1 MTGKP
6 LAAIVSAGL
15 SRFGKLDGLSARE
28 IFQQAGK
35 EAFDRCPNLDPK
47 RDIKALFVGH
57 MMESTEH
64 QGHTGPMVADWLGL
78 NPIPASRMENA
89 CASSGVALRCGIQ
102 AVASGFADTVIVGGV
117 EKQTHL
123 PTSDTT
129 EYLALSADNFFEQWH
144 GFTFPAL
151 FALIARAHM
160 HEYGTKEEHLAM
172 IAVKNHSNGSKNP
185 KAHIRKEI
193 TVEQAMTSRIVAS
206 PLKLFDCSLISDGAS
221 CVILT
226 RPEMAKKF
234 SDNPV
239 YVLGSGQ
246 ASDTIGL
253 YERENLTSLK
263 ASVLAS
269 REAYKMAGIEPE
281 DVDVAEVHDCF
292 TIAELVA
299 YEDLGFC
306 AKGDGGRLIESGET
320 KLTGSIPVNTSGG
333 LKSKGH
339 PVGATGVAQVY
350 EVYLQ
355 LTGQADHR
363 QVKDPKIGLTHNL
376 GGHGSTS
383 VVHVFKTSK

>member
-1 MTGKP
+1 LTGKP

>member
-1 MTGKP
+1 LTGKP

-78 NPIPASRMENA
+78 NPIPASRIENA

>member
-1 MTGKP
+1 LTGKP

-78 NPIPASRMENA
+78 NPIPASRTENA

-102 AVASGFADTVIVGGV
+102 AVASGLADTVIVGGV

-160 HEYGTKEEHLAM
+160 HEYGTREEHLAM

>member
-15 SRFGKLDGLSARE
+15 SRFGILDGLSARE

-35 EAFDRCPNLDPK
+35 EAFDRCPNLDPRK
-47 RDIKALFVGH
+47 DIKALFVGH

-78 NPIPASRMENA
+78 NPIPATRTENA
-89 CASSGVALRCGIQ
+89 CASSGAALRCGIQ
-102 AVASGFADTVIVGGV
+102 AVASGLADTVIVGGV

-160 HEYGTKEEHLAM
+160 HEYGTREEHLAM

-226 RPEMAKKF
+226 RPELAKKF
-234 SDNPV
+234 ADNPV

-253 YERENLTSLK
+253 YEREDLTSLK
-263 ASVLAS
+263 ASILAS
-269 REAYKMAGIEPE
+269 REAYKMAGIEPK

-363 QVKDPKIGLTHNL
+363 QVKDPEIGLTHNL

-383 VVHVFKTSK
+383 VVHVYKTSK

>member
-47 RDIKALFVGH
+47 EDIKALFVGH

-78 NPIPASRMENA
+78 NPIPASRTENA

-102 AVASGFADTVIVGGV
+102 AVASGLADTVIVGGV

-185 KAHIRKEI
+185 KAQIRKEI

-206 PLKLFDCSLISDGAS
+206 PLKLFDCSLVSDGAS

-226 RPEMAKKF
+226 RPELAKKF
-234 SDNPV
+234 TDNPV
-239 YVLGSGQ
+239 YVFGSGQ

-253 YERENLTSLK
+253 YEREDLTSMR
-263 ASVLAS
+263 ASILAS
-269 REAYKMAGIEPE
+269 REAYKMAGIEPR

-292 TIAELVA
+292 TIAELIA

-306 AKGDGGRLIESGET
+306 SKGDGGELIESGET

-339 PVGATGVAQVY
+339 PVGATGVAQAY

-355 LTGQADHR
+355 LTGQADQR

-383 VVHVFKTSK
+383 VVHVYKTSK

>member
-1 MTGKP
+1 LTGKP

-35 EAFDRCPNLDPK
+35 EAFDRCPNLDPRK
-47 RDIKALFVGH
+47 DIKALFVGH

-78 NPIPASRMENA
+78 NPIPASRTENA

-102 AVASGFADTVIVGGV
+102 AVASGLADTVIVGGV

-160 HEYGTKEEHLAM
+160 HEYGTREEHLAM

-226 RPEMAKKF
+226 RPELAKKF
-234 SDNPV
+234 ADNPV
-239 YVLGSGQ
+239 YVWGSGQ

-253 YERENLTSLK
+253 YEREDLTSLK
-263 ASVLAS
+263 ASILAS
-269 REAYKMAGIEPE
+269 REAYKMAGIEPK

-339 PVGATGVAQVY
+339 PVGATGVAQAY

-363 QVKDPKIGLTHNL
+363 QVKDPEIGLTHNV

-383 VVHVFKTSK
+383 VVHVYKTSK

>member
-35 EAFDRCPNLDPK
+35 EAFDRCPNLDPRK
-47 RDIKALFVGH
+47 DIKALFVGH

-78 NPIPASRMENA
+78 NPIPASRTENA

-102 AVASGFADTVIVGGV
+102 AVASGLADTVIVGGV

-160 HEYGTKEEHLAM
+160 HEYGTREEHLAM

-185 KAHIRKEI
+185 KAHIQKEI

-226 RPEMAKKF
+226 RPELAKKF
-234 SDNPV
+234 ADNPV

-253 YERENLTSLK
+253 YEREDLTSLK
-263 ASVLAS
+263 ASILAS
-269 REAYKMAGIEPE
+269 REAYKMAGIEPK

-339 PVGATGVAQVY
+339 PVGATGVAQAY

-363 QVKDPKIGLTHNL
+363 QVKDPEIGLTHNV

-383 VVHVFKTSK
+383 VVHVYKTSK

>member
-35 EAFDRCPNLDPK
+35 EAFDRCPNLDPRK
-47 RDIKALFVGH
+47 DIKALFVGH

-78 NPIPASRMENA
+78 NPIPASRTENA

-102 AVASGFADTVIVGGV
+102 AVASGLADTVIVGGV

-160 HEYGTKEEHLAM
+160 HEYGTREEHLAM

-226 RPEMAKKF
+226 RPELAKKF
-234 SDNPV
+234 ADNPV
-239 YVLGSGQ
+239 YVWGSGQ

-253 YERENLTSLK
+253 YEREDLTSLK
-263 ASVLAS
+263 ASILAS
-269 REAYKMAGIEPE
+269 REAYKMAGIEPK

-339 PVGATGVAQVY
+339 PVGATGVAQAY

-363 QVKDPKIGLTHNL
+363 QVKDPEIGLTHNV

-383 VVHVFKTSK
+383 VVHVYKTSK

>member
-1 MTGKP
+1 LTGKP

-35 EAFDRCPNLDPK
+35 EAFDRCPNLDPRK
-47 RDIKALFVGH
+47 DIKALFVGH

-78 NPIPASRMENA
+78 NPIPASRTENA

-102 AVASGFADTVIVGGV
+102 AVASGLADTVIVGGV

-160 HEYGTKEEHLAM
+160 HEYGTREEHLAM

-185 KAHIRKEI
+185 KAHIQKEI

-226 RPEMAKKF
+226 RPELAKKF
-234 SDNPV
+234 ADNPV

-253 YERENLTSLK
+253 YEREDLTSLK
-263 ASVLAS
+263 ASILAS
-269 REAYKMAGIEPE
+269 REAYKMAGIEPK

-339 PVGATGVAQVY
+339 PVGATGVAQAY

-363 QVKDPKIGLTHNL
+363 QVKDPEIGLTHNV

-383 VVHVFKTSK
+383 VVHVYKTSK

>member
-35 EAFDRCPNLDPK
+35 EAFDRCPNLDPRK
-47 RDIKALFVGH
+47 DIKALFVGH

-78 NPIPASRMENA
+78 NPIPASRTENA

-102 AVASGFADTVIVGGV
+102 AVASGLADTVIVGGV

-160 HEYGTKEEHLAM
+160 HEYGTREEHLAM

-226 RPEMAKKF
+226 RPELAKKF
-234 SDNPV
+234 ADNPV

-253 YERENLTSLK
+253 YEREDLTSLK
-263 ASVLAS
+263 ASILAS
-269 REAYKMAGIEPE
+269 REAYKMAGIEPK

-339 PVGATGVAQVY
+339 PVGATGVAQAY

-363 QVKDPKIGLTHNL
+363 QVKDPEIGLTHNV

-383 VVHVFKTSK
+383 VVHVYKTSK

>member
-1 MTGKP
+1 LTGKP

-47 RDIKALFVGH
+47 EDIKALFVGH

-78 NPIPASRMENA
+78 NPIPASRTENA

-102 AVASGFADTVIVGGV
+102 AVASGLADTVIVGGV

-160 HEYGTKEEHLAM
+160 HEYGTREEHLAM

-193 TVEQAMTSRIVAS
+193 TVEQAMTSRSVAS

-226 RPEMAKKF
+226 RPELAKKF

>member
-1 MTGKP
+1 
-6 LAAIVSAGL
+6 
-15 SRFGKLDGLSARE
+15 
-28 IFQQAGK
+28 
-35 EAFDRCPNLDPK
+35 
-47 RDIKALFVGH
+47 
-57 MMESTEH
+57 
-64 QGHTGPMVADWLGL
+64 
-78 NPIPASRMENA
+78 
-89 CASSGVALRCGIQ
+89 
-102 AVASGFADTVIVGGV
+102 
-117 EKQTHL
+117 
-123 PTSDTT
+123 
-129 EYLALSADNFFEQWH
+129 
-144 GFTFPAL
+144 
-151 FALIARAHM
+151 
-160 HEYGTKEEHLAM
+160 
-172 IAVKNHSNGSKNP
+172 
-185 KAHIRKEI
+185 
-193 TVEQAMTSRIVAS
+193 MTSRIVAS

-226 RPEMAKKF
+226 RPELAKKF
-234 SDNPV
+234 ADNPV

-253 YERENLTSLK
+253 YEREDLTSLK
-263 ASVLAS
+263 ASILAS
-269 REAYKMAGIEPE
+269 REAYKMAGIEPK

-339 PVGATGVAQVY
+339 PVGATGVAQAY

-363 QVKDPKIGLTHNL
+363 QVKDPEIGLTHNV

-383 VVHVFKTSK
+383 VVHVYKTSK

>member
-78 NPIPASRMENA
+78 NPIPASRIENA

>member
-1 MTGKP
+1 
-6 LAAIVSAGL
+6 
-15 SRFGKLDGLSARE
+15 
-28 IFQQAGK
+28 
-35 EAFDRCPNLDPK
+35 
-47 RDIKALFVGH
+47 
-57 MMESTEH
+57 
-64 QGHTGPMVADWLGL
+64 MVADWLGL

>member
-35 EAFDRCPNLDPK
+35 EAFDRCPNLDPRK
-47 RDIKALFVGH
+47 DIKALFVGH